1 MTDSL
6 SKTKVTGIDQ
16 VDQFQDDANNLV
28 GNQLGD
34 KGLLKPAGQFISK
47 EGINR
52 AERNGKDEN
61 GSYGDGGTLL
71 DAGANGANA
80 VGSNVSRG
88 AESAKNM
95 ATGGLAGIKGLVP
108 GQT

>member
-1 MTDSL
+1 M
-6 SKTKVTGIDQ
+6 
-16 VDQFQDDANNLV
+16 
-28 GNQLGD
+28 
-34 KGLLKPAGQFISK
+34 LKPAGQFISK

-80 VGSNVSRG
+80 LGSNMSQG
-88 AESAKNM
+88 AEGAKN
-95 ATGGLAGIKGLVP
+95 AVTGGLAGIKSLVP